1 MGGGATFFRLHHAIY
16 CPNLGSSASTR
27 IRDFRVP
34 RGTLE
39 SPFQRVI
46 SATWD
51 GRSRVLDCRLG
62 VFSATCWC
70 RAASPTRPA
79 AVAAVL
85 PALPAPPPHPSH
97 HRRADFPAS
106 GTLLC
111 TLARGPPRP
120 PMARPA
126 ELRGR
131 RGGRGHQAGTR
142 PRSLTQPLPFL
153 MRNGCALRS
162 AHQGFLQRWAAPAAG
177 GQGAALAVDGLTAGD
192 ARPRP

>member
-1 MGGGATFFRLHHAIY
+1 MSSTYRY
-16 CPNLGSSASTR
+16 CTSASSR
-27 IRDFRVP
+27 IRDLLVP
-34 RGTLE
+34 RGTFW
-39 SPFQRVI
+39 SPDPRAI

-111 TLARGPPRP
+111 TLARGTPRP

-162 AHQGFLQRWAAPAAG
+162 AHQGYLQRWTAPAAG
-177 GQGAALAVDGLTAGD
+177 GQGAALSPALAVDGLTAGD
-192 ARPRP
+192 AQPRP